1 MHSPIPQPTQPLDL
15 QTTPTQAKALIE
27 FRAYSL
33 KHRKAPSYGQLG
45 KLLGATKAV
54 ARQAIKRLM
63 VRGLIERTDSRY
75 YGFQL
80 TTRGS
85 RAAAALDREAKA

>member
-1 MHSPIPQPTQPLDL
+1 MHSLIPQPTQPLDL
-15 QTTPTQAKALIE
+15 LTTPTQAKALIE

-33 KHRKAPSYGQLG
+33 KYRKAPSYNQLG
-45 KLLGATKAV
+45 KLLGKTKAD

-63 VRGLIERTDSRY
+63 VRGLIVRTDSRY
-75 YGFQL
+75 YGFEL

-85 RAAAALDREAKA
+85 RAAAALEREVKA